1 VLDFGIEIQEGNMQR
16 NQLEKILKEF
26 SRCSI
31 AVLGDV
37 MLDEFCW
44 GKVDRISPEAPVLIV
59 QVKTE
64 TWRPGGAAN
73 VASNLVALGA
83 KAHIFGIVGDD
94 GAGRRLNEALISDKI
109 GTAGLIVDSGR
120 RTSVKTRILGQNQ
133 QMIRVDRE
141 NTENIDYERQ
151 KAILTTMLDMTAEL
165 DGVIISDYAKGVVV
179 EDLFKEVVA
188 RFRKLGKFI
197 AVDPKL
203 KNFPM
208 YKKPTIITPNTKE
221 AESALGRIFETE
233 EDVMKGGLDLLKNS
247 SADAILIT
255 RSEHGMSLFE
265 KGKTPVTIPT
275 RAIKVFDVTGA
286 GDTVI
291 GTFSL
296 GLAAGCT
303 MQQAAEIANLAAGV
317 VVGIVGTASAS
328 IEQILEHYELS
339 FGRAITAG

>member
-1 VLDFGIEIQEGNMQR
+1 MQR
-16 NQLEKILKEF
+16 SELEKILAGF
-26 SRCSI
+26 SRCSL

-44 GKVDRISPEAPVLIV
+44 GKVDRISPEAPVPIV

-73 VASNLVALGA
+73 VASNLTALGA
-83 KAHIFGIVGDD
+83 RAHIFGLVGDD
-94 GAGRRLNEALISDKI
+94 GAGRRLTEELQKDRI
-109 GTAGLIVDSGR
+109 GTAGLIIDSGR

-141 NTENIDYERQ
+141 NTDTIDYQRQ
-151 KAILTTMLDMTAEL
+151 KDLLSVLLDMADEL
-165 DGVIISDYAKGVVV
+165 DGVIVSDYAKGVIVD
-179 EDLFKEVVA
+179 DLFKEVVN

-203 KNFPM
+203 KNFPI

-221 AESALGRIFETE
+221 AEAALGRVFESE
-233 EDVMKGGLDLLKNS
+233 ADVLKGGVDLQKTTG
-247 SADAILIT
+247 ADAILIT
-255 RSEHGMSLFE
+255 RSEQGMSLFE
-265 KGKTPVTIPT
+265 KGQEPITIPT

-291 GTFSL
+291 STFSL
-296 GLAAGCT
+296 GLASGCN
-303 MQQAAEIANLAAGV
+303 MRCAAEVANLAAGV
-317 VVGIVGTASAS
+317 VVGIVGTAAAS
-328 IEQILEHYELS
+328 REQVLEHFDSSHY
-339 FGRAITAG
+339 AGAGKS